1 MILDKGDNLES
12 AYSCPE
18 ENAWY
23 KLRQWEDNTEERIE
37 MSHVEK
43 IDYSAGDKCSFTFS
57 AFSKPPGLVLEGQ
70 VPPQMETF
78 AMLLI
83 AAHFF
88 YNEFLSAVVPK

>member
-1 MILDKGDNLES
+1 MILGKGDNLES

-43 IDYSAGDKCSFTFS
+43 IDYSAGDECSFTFS